1 MASLEV
7 STLALAAATRRS
19 MRSRQCLRPA
29 GLRTGAVVE
38 SQRCAAGLPRDIE
51 LALEAHPGTTG
62 HRPEALPANAQ
73 SVKAVVT
80 RAQVRQTR
88 DYALE
93 LYRGRSSWGRERRGG
108 YAG

>member
-1 MASLEV
+1 MANLEV
-7 STLALAAATRRS
+7 STLALATATPRT
-19 MRSRQCLRPA
+19 MRSRQCLRPP

-62 HRPEALPANAQ
+62 HRLEALPANAL

-80 RAQVRQTR
+80 RAQAR
-88 DYALE
+88 
-93 LYRGRSSWGRERRGG
+93 
-108 YAG
+108 